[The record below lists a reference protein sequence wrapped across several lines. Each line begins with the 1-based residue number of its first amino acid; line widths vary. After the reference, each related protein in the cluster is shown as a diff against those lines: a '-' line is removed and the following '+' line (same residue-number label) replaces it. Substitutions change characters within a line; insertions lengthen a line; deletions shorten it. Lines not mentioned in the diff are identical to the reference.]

1 MKKTTSAIIMTLML
15 ILQSLQSQTNVT
27 FVNTGQMYV
36 AASTPS
42 TRVSLYIPDAMRHLG
57 SSAEIIQNGITEL
70 GGNFYQDAQTNVFA
84 VNGTTTKTTSTG
96 KFRFV
101 KDYGLNTNRIITTQS
116 VNLNTF
122 DRGLYYIA
130 FPQFEIST
138 NDTIEIPGR
147 MGIDA
152 IDVHRING
160 KTGKLVLRSDV
171 VGTNAYDASLRITKA
186 GTSASVVDLGAVI
199 VERDMTLYRP
209 NNGSTQMFGFA
220 TPFKNTHLSGTFAG
234 NWVRR
239 PLNTGTYGHT
249 TYVYGNKD
257 TSPADGTIDVDQ
269 YVYLASEKLNAAQAY
284 LIKPRPKEFLYN
296 DLKTSSGLWYT
307 GEPNPSLYDKGKF
320 KFNGKVYTVTPY
332 YEQLFADDVLYS
344 NTISNPSLSS
354 TVNWL
359 IGNSYTAP
367 ISTKL
372 LAQAMESSGL
382 KFAPYIYV
390 YPAGSMTYIPY
401 AINGTGNDITVTDV
415 TEIPAMS
422 VFMVRVSKGQAQSGT
437 FSIGK
442 DLLRH
447 ADVSH
452 NNPLTVRGL
461 NRSKAASPSNQIV
474 FRVSAEGNDN
484 IFDLAAIGLR
494 ETASTG
500 SDSYDMAKAF
510 VNDNNIFQLYTLS
523 STQTKLS
530 ANGLPLNADS
540 IVLALSPSQYGGNY
554 KLTTKYAETLNTQG
568 VWLYDTKTQTE
579 VDMKNTSSY
588 LFNSEPSDSPERFL
602 ITFKKP
608 ITTFINNN
616 FISKLDVYC
625 NDNILRIKQLQV
637 NDLGSSI
644 TVFDVHGTL
653 LSTTKVNNY
662 PQMNINVKDLATGVY
677 LVQIKGK
684 RTAIAKFVVN

>member
-1 MKKTTSAIIMTLML
+1 ML
-15 ILQSLQSQTNVT
+15 LLLQSIHSQTNVT

-36 AASTPS
+36 APSTPT
-42 TRVSLYIPDAMRHLG
+42 TRVSLYVPDAMRQLG
-57 SSAEIIQNGITEL
+57 SSVQIIQNGITEL
-70 GGNFYQDAQTNVFA
+70 GGNFYQDAQTTVFA
-84 VNGTTTKTTSTG
+84 VDETTKTTSTG

-101 KDYGLNTNRIITTQS
+101 KDRGVNRIITTQS

-122 DRGLYYIA
+122 DRGSYYIA

-138 NDTIEIPGR
+138 NDSIEIPGK

-152 IDVHRING
+152 IDVHRINS

-171 VGTNAYDASLRITKA
+171 VGSNAYDASLRITKA
-186 GTSASVVDLGAVI
+186 GTSASVVDLGAII

-209 NNGSTQMFGFA
+209 INGSTQMFGFA

-257 TSPADGTIDVDQ
+257 NSPADGTIDVDQ
-269 YVYLASEKLNAAQAY
+269 YVYLAAEKLNAAQAY
-284 LIKPRPKEFLYN
+284 LIKPRPREYLYN
-296 DLKTSSGLWYT
+296 DLKNSSGLWYT

-332 YEQLFADDVLYS
+332 LEQLFADDVLYS
-344 NTISNPSLSS
+344 NSINNPNLSS

-372 LAQAMESSGL
+372 LAQAMENSTL
-382 KFAPYIYV
+382 TFAPYIYV
-390 YPAGSMTYIPY
+390 FPAGSTTYIPY

-422 VFMVRVSKGQAQSGT
+422 VFMVRVSKGQAQSGS

-452 NNPLTVRGL
+452 NNPLSIKGL
-461 NRSKAASPSNQIV
+461 NKSKAASPSNQIV

-484 IFDLAAIGLR
+484 IFDLAAIGFR

-510 VNDNNIFQLYTLS
+510 VNDDNIFQLYTLS

-530 ANGLPLNADS
+530 ANGLPMNTES
-540 IVLALSPSQYGGNY
+540 VVLAFNPSQYGGDYN
-554 KLTTKYAETLNTQG
+554 LSTKYTETLNTNE
-568 VWLYDTKTQTE
+568 VWLLDTKTQSR
-579 VDMKNTSSY
+579 VDIKTNNYSFT
-588 LFNSEPSDSPERFL
+588 SEPTDSPERFL
-602 ITFKKP
+602 ITFARP
-608 ITTFINNN
+608 ISTATKSDIDF
-616 FISKLDVYC
+616 KLNIYY
-625 NDNILRIKQLQV
+625 NDNILRIKQLSA
-637 NDLGSSI
+637 NDKGSTI
-644 TVFDVHGTL
+644 TIFNTQGKQ
-653 LSTTKVNNY
+653 LSNIKVTNY
-662 PQMNINVKDLATGVY
+662 PEMNINVSNLASGVY
-677 LVQIKGK
+677 LVQIKGE
-684 RTAIAKFVVN
+684 RTAFEKFVVN

>member
-1 MKKTTSAIIMTLML
+1 MTLVL
-15 ILQSLQSQTNVT
+15 VVLQSLQSQTNVT

-36 AASTPS
+36 AASSPS
-42 TRVSLYIPDAMRHLG
+42 SRVSLYVPDAMRQLTVAG
-57 SSAEIIQNGITEL
+57 SSVEIIQNGITEL
-70 GGNFYQDAQTNVFA
+70 GGNFYQDAQTTVFA
-84 VNGTTTKTTSTG
+84 VDATTKTTSTG

-101 KDYGLNTNRIITTQS
+101 KDYGVNRIITTQS

-138 NDTIEIPGR
+138 NDSVELPGR

-152 IDVHRING
+152 IDVHRVNG

-171 VGTNAYDASLRITKA
+171 VGSNAYDASLRITKA
-186 GTSASVVDLGAVI
+186 GASASVVDLGAVI

-209 NNGSTQMFGFA
+209 INGSTQMFGFA

-257 TSPADGTIDVDQ
+257 NSPADGTIDVDQ
-269 YVYLASEKLNAAQAY
+269 YVYLAAEKLNAAQAY
-284 LIKPRPKEFLYN
+284 LIKPRPRDYGYDN
-296 DLKTSSGLWYT
+296 LKTSSGLWYT

-344 NTISNPSLSS
+344 NSISNPSLSS

-372 LAQAMESSGL
+372 LAQAMENSNL
-382 KFAPYIYV
+382 TFAPYIYV
-390 YPAGSMTYIPY
+390 FPAGSTTYVPY
-401 AINGTGNDITVTDV
+401 AINGTGNDIMVTDV

-422 VFMVRVSKGQAQSGT
+422 VFMVRVSKGQAQNGSL
-437 FSIGK
+437 SIGK

-452 NNPLTVRGL
+452 NNPLSTKGISK
-461 NRSKAASPSNQIV
+461 SKAASPTNQIV
-474 FRVSAEGNDN
+474 FRVSAAGNDN

-500 SDSYDMAKAF
+500 SDNFDMAKAY
-510 VNDNNIFQLYTLS
+510 VNDDNIFQLYTLS

-540 IVLALSPSQYGGNY
+540 IVLAFNPSQYGGSFN
-554 KLTTKYAETLNTQG
+554 LSSKYAETLTTEG
-568 VWLYDTKTQTE
+568 VWVLDTKNQE
-579 VDMKNTSSY
+579 LVDLKSTNNYAFTA
-588 LFNSEPSDSPERFL
+588 EPTDKPERFL
-602 ITFKKP
+602 ISFKKP
-608 ITTFINNN
+608 IITATKSIINL
-616 FISKLDVYC
+616 KLDVFY
-625 NDNILRIKQLQV
+625 NDNSVRIKQLESR
-637 NDLGSSI
+637 DLGSII
-644 TVFDVHGTL
+644 TIYNTQGKQ
-653 LSTTKVNNY
+653 LSTIKVSNY
-662 PQMNINVKDLATGVY
+662 PEININVSGLSSGVY
-677 LVQIKGK
+677 LVKIKGE
-684 RTAIAKFVVN
+684 RTAFAKFVVN